1 MARKEIGSI
10 FDRNNRNNMNDN
22 FEYLFNNSGRM
33 IKQLNDLVLESG
45 QSDTEV
51 VQARGG
57 KTVLN
62 DRFVDIENELLETK
76 KNKADKSELS
86 QLKDEKADKSDINY
100 LDDAKAEKTEV
111 NKLSDKKADR
121 EALEKIS
128 TSKRDKNVEIE
139 MKDLSQSVKEALTGS
154 SVAVVGKDAVGNEN
168 LKENAVTREKMN
180 KNYAINYPYLSD
192 ESFDLDYV
200 IDEGNYI
207 VSSPVLNN
215 PFKASSALN
224 VTRHKTRDTNN
235 NVWIVQTLTV
245 YESGSDI
252 GDSKK
257 RLLRVNEDTSSVE
270 LKGDW
275 KDVTSVKFTDDMLS
289 DDYAYKDYLSS
300 NEYNLNDVKQ
310 EGNYIVN
317 ANVINNP
324 FKRGCTL
331 TVTRHKLNKSDK
343 TLWVVQDCVVYAS
356 AGRGKRAWRIV
367 RYKSNGEFDYASEW
381 QGDVVNETINVLWIS
396 NSFGLNTTEYIHELA
411 NATDVNIVNSNL
423 YISGGTL
430 SDQYDNIVN
439 NSKVYRL
446 VTKGN
451 DNGVMVNQTTQ
462 DVSIEEALTMR
473 DWDYVV
479 FNQASSLSGVSD
491 SFQPY
496 LNDIISSVKSKLPN
510 VKIALMPT
518 WAYSNNFDDSRF
530 DKYNNDQMQ
539 MYNDIM
545 TAYKNLMSE
554 IDFDLIIPSG
564 TAIQNAR
571 SDEYLLNIDDEL
583 TRDGYHLGDTG
594 MYIAGITYMKSF
606 FDDIE
611 INWKPTTV
619 SKRAAYFAK
628 VSADN
633 AILNP
638 FKVTQI

>member
-1 MARKEIGSI
+1 MVRKIIGSV

-45 QSDTEV
+45 HSDTEV

-62 DRFVDIENELLETK
+62 DRFVDIENELVETN

-86 QLKDEKADKSDINY
+86 QLKDEKADKSEINY

-121 EALEKIS
+121 EALEKVAN
-128 TSKRDKNVEIE
+128 SKRDKNVEIE
-139 MKDLSQSVKEALTGS
+139 MKDLSQSVKEALTGG
-154 SVAVVGKDAVGNEN
+154 SVAVVGKDAIGNDN

-257 RLLRVNEDTSSVE
+257 RLLRVNEDTSSIA
-270 LKGDW
+270 LKSEW
-275 KDVTSVKFTDDMLS
+275 KDITKNFTDDMLS
-289 DDYAYKDYLSS
+289 DDYAHKDYLGG
-300 NEYNLNDVKQ
+300 NEYDLNDIKK
-310 EGNYIVN
+310 EGNYIIN

-324 FKRGCTL
+324 FKSGCTL
-331 TVTRHKLNKSDK
+331 TVTRHKLKKSDK
-343 TLWVVQDCVVYAS
+343 TLWVVQECVVYAS
-356 AGRGKRAWRIV
+356 ARRGKRAWRII

-430 SDQYDNIVN
+430 SDQYDNIVKD
-439 NSKVYRL
+439 SKVYRL

-451 DNGVMVNQTTQ
+451 ENGVTLNKTSN
-462 DVSIEEALTMR
+462 DVSINEALNMR
-473 DWDYVV
+473 EWDYVV
-479 FNQASSLSGVSD
+479 FNQASSQSGVSD

-496 LNDIISSVKSKLPN
+496 LNDIIAHIKGKLPN

-518 WAYSNNFDDSRF
+518 WAYSNNFDDRRF
-530 DKYNNDQMQ
+530 DKYDNDQLK
-539 MYNDIM
+539 MYKDIM
-545 TAYKNLMSE
+545 SAYKNMMSE

-564 TAIQNAR
+564 TAVQNAR
-571 SDEYLLNIDDEL
+571 SDEYLMSIDDEL
-583 TRDGYHLGDTG
+583 TRDGYHLGETG
-594 MYIAGITYMKSF
+594 MYIAGITFIRSF
-606 FDDIE
+606 FGDIE
-611 INWKPTTV
+611 INWKPTNV